1 MSTNQIL
8 DKVAALNAQNEQAKQ
23 ETKKRR
29 GVWAEVETFVD
40 KASGIGVVITE
51 RIKGRPSYSVQIL
64 HFDDHGGNKFIALPC
79 EGATRPVKEI
89 VYLLVE
95 QAEKFIEQKR
105 AEDSKNRPR
114 RDRDKN
120 KDRKGKGP
128 RKDRPVT
135 TGLSELA
142 RRDAEKKGKADEFVG
157 KTAKKKSRNK
167 K

>member
-8 DKVAALNAQNEQAKQ
+8 DKVAALNAQNEQVKQ

-40 KASGIGVVITE
+40 KSSGIGVVITE
-51 RIKGRPSYSVQIL
+51 RIKGRPSHSIQIL

-79 EGATRPVKEI
+79 AGATRPVKEI

-95 QAEKFIEQKR
+95 QAEKFIEEKL
-105 AEDSKNRPR
+105 AEDAKHRPKKDR
-114 RDRDKN
+114 RHDGG
-120 KDRKGKGP
+120 KDRKGSA
-128 RKDRPVT
+128 R
-135 TGLSELA
+135 GLSELSQK
-142 RRDAEKKGKADEFVG
+142 DAQGKPDKYVG
-157 KTAKKKSRNK
+157 KSARKKERGK